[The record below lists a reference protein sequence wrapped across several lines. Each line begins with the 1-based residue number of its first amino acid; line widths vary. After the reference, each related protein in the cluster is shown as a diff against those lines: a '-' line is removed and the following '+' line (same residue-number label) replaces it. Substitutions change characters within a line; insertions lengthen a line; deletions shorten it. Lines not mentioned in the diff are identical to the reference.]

1 MIKFRAYLINVNTGE
16 KCMVKT
22 KSLPTPRS
30 SEDEMEIGSRV

>member
-16 KCMVKT
+16 KYMVKT
-22 KSLPTPRS
+22 INLPMPRS